1 MTQSNDTIRI
11 GIDIGGTFTDFVLVD
26 ERTGALT
33 LDMEGTSTDVALI
46 YEGVTRITSESKV
59 DGHPVLVPMIDIHSI
74 GAGGGS
80 IAWISETGA
89 LNVGPQSAGADPGL
103 LWVRR
108 PGRNCH
114 RRQPGAQSA

>member
-80 IAWISETGA
+80 IA
-89 LNVGPQSAGADPGL
+89 
-103 LWVRR
+103 
-108 PGRNCH
+108 
-114 RRQPGAQSA
+114 